1 MRWQP
6 RGPVQSLDASS
17 DGEASQHQAHFI
29 SSDTKAHG
37 ISWMTGVI
45 CQKTVK
51 TLVDQNAMKQT
62 IDATK
67 PFNNQ
72 YVSAANTLKR

>member
-1 MRWQP
+1 
-6 RGPVQSLDASS
+6 
-17 DGEASQHQAHFI
+17 
-29 SSDTKAHG
+29 
-37 ISWMTGVI
+37 MTGVI
-45 CQKTVK
+45 WQKTAK

-67 PFNNQ
+67 AFNNQ

>member
-6 RGPVQSLDASS
+6 RGPVQSLDARRRRGKPTSS
-17 DGEASQHQAHFI
+17 TLYQPVG
-29 SSDTKAHG
+29 
-37 ISWMTGVI
+37 WMTGVI
-45 CQKTVK
+45 WQKTAK

-67 PFNNQ
+67 AFNNQ